1 MVLQVVCEVRLS
13 CEALVA
19 DEADVTFY
27 SQVDA
32 HVSPKGRDAHN
43 HLVADVALDQGG
55 ALVDF
60 GARCSVG
67 VVFADRLFIDQSVW
81 QLVLSSCPSWSIFS
95 TFLPDGC
102 FSSVRMLCR
111 RF

>member
-1 MVLQVVCEVRLS
+1 MDLQVARQGSLS

-19 DEADVTFY
+19 DGADVALY

-32 HVSPKGRDAHN
+32 HVSPKGRDAHDR
-43 HLVADVALDQGG
+43 LVADVALDQGG

-60 GARCSVG
+60 GARRGVG
-67 VVFADRLFIDQSVW
+67 VVFADGLFIDTSVW
-81 QLVLSSCPSWSIFS
+81 QFVLSNCPSWSIFS

-102 FSSVRMLCR
+102 FSSVRMLCC